1 MHISDPT
8 MLIVEFIKKLTNL
21 TPYEKDDGDKYTLLL
36 GYFNPLEIGFYRH
49 KHPNMNDENMKM
61 SAHLRLLHEVS
72 VFITNWDEWCTW
84 LEMEESNN
92 N

>member
-1 MHISDPT
+1 MNIQELMP
-8 MLIVEFIKKLTNL
+8 LIIEFIKKLTGL

-36 GYFNPLEIGFYRH
+36 GYFNPIELGFYRH
-49 KHPNMNDENMKM
+49 KHPHLNDKDMKT
-61 SAHLRLLHEVS
+61 SAHIRLLQEVS
-72 VFITNWDEWCTW
+72 IFITNWDDWCKW